1 MSYLQT
7 HCPETYA
14 QGAMARYDAEY
25 FAPKVERPDIN
36 ESMPRDYIKSILVR
50 TNDVAN
56 NSKFISAKFAEV
68 YGAGVK
74 IDFIEYDL
82 TNGFATVMLNRK
94 ADEFNPEQ
102 LNAMVEEIET
112 NIGSWL

>member
-1 MSYLQT
+1 MT
-7 HCPETYA
+7 FTTYTA
-14 QGAMARYDAEY
+14 PPQMNRITTD

-82 TNGFATVMLNRK
+82 TNGFVTVMLNRK